1 MPEAG
6 NYAVRNSQFGIE
18 FLDGWAAFEEELP
31 KAGGTVAGMG
41 AGGNL
46 WH

>member
-1 MPEAG
+1 
-6 NYAVRNSQFGIE
+6 VRNSQFGIE